1 MSRGHRVVV
10 RGIVVRGQ
18 IDAMRENR
26 CTDPS
31 NQRGTAVTQPM
42 TPSPG
47 PQSGATTPPP
57 ADDGSYIHPER
68 RAVLWALRAITYL
81 IYAYLL
87 FVQII
92 LGLGFILLLLGAN
105 PSSGFVEWWYR
116 NLDRVMEPFRGI
128 FTPIELGTT
137 QGNQVESI
145 FETSVLFAMIIYAIV
160 AIAVSAF
167 AGWLGKRMHR
177 LDVEDR
183 AYHERMAYER
193 QAYLDRV
200 SAERNAQTVAQ
211 ATNQQPPAAPP
222 AAPPTPPPT
231 PPAG

>member
-1 MSRGHRVVV
+1 M
-10 RGIVVRGQ
+10 
-18 IDAMRENR
+18 
-26 CTDPS
+26 
-31 NQRGTAVTQPM
+31 TQPM

-47 PQSGATTPPP
+47 PQSGTPYTAVPTS
-57 ADDGSYIHPER
+57 DDGSYLHPEK
-68 RAVLWALRAITYL
+68 RAVLWVLRAITYL
-81 IYAYLL
+81 VYA
-87 FVQII
+87 FVVFVEII
-92 LGLGFILLLLGAN
+92 LALGFILLLLGAN
-105 PSSGFVEWWYR
+105 PTSGFVEWWYR

-128 FTPIELGTT
+128 FTPIELGAT
-137 QGNQVESI
+137 QGNEVESI

-167 AGWLGKRMHR
+167 ASWLGKRMHR

-200 SAERNAQTVAQ
+200 SAERVANTNAQTVAR
-211 ATNQQPPAAPP
+211 ATGQQPVTPP
-222 AAPPTPPPT
+222 ASQQPPT

>member
-1 MSRGHRVVV
+1 M
-10 RGIVVRGQ
+10 
-18 IDAMRENR
+18 
-26 CTDPS
+26 
-31 NQRGTAVTQPM
+31 TQPM

-47 PQSGATTPPP
+47 PQSGTPYATVPP
-57 ADDGSYIHPER
+57 ADDGSYLHPEK
-68 RAVLWALRAITYL
+68 RAVLWVLRAITYL
-81 IYAYLL
+81 IYAYLI

-92 LGLGFILLLLGAN
+92 LALGFILLLLGAN

-137 QGNQVESI
+137 QGNEVESI

-167 AGWLGKRMHR
+167 ASWLGKRMHR
-177 LDVEDR
+177 LDIEDR

-200 SAERNAQTVAQ
+200 SAERVANTNAQTVAQ
-211 ATNQQPPAAPP
+211 ATAQQPTTSATPPPAAPP
-222 AAPPTPPPT
+222 QQPPAPPT
-231 PPAG
+231 G